1 MRGALSFDNEASIG
15 VGALI
20 IFISMIMVAGVT
32 ASVFIQTM
40 NSLQQQALTTGTETI
55 RDISS
60 GIRVTHVSGYNDG
73 SVISQLA
80 FFVKTTAGSE
90 SIDLTHTFISIS
102 DGSTQPV
109 LKYNSNAYSSSASNG
124 IFQTLNSSNLTSS
137 TYGLIVIRDVDS
149 SCKSNSPT
157 INSDDSVALML
168 NTTACLGGIST
179 RTDVSGRI
187 TPEKGISGV
196 IGFTTP
202 SAYTRTIMDI
212 QP

>member
-1 MRGALSFDNEASIG
+1 MRGSLSFDNEASIG

-40 NSLQQQALTTGTETI
+40 NSLQQQALTTGAETI

-60 GIRVTHVSGYNDG
+60 GVKITHASGYKDG
-73 SVISQLA
+73 SIISQLA
-80 FFVKTTAGSE
+80 LFVKTISGSE
-90 SIDLTHTFISIS
+90 GIDLANTFISIS
-102 DGSTQPV
+102 DGSTQSV
-109 LKYNSNAYSSSASNG
+109 LNYNNNAYSSSVSNG

-137 TYGLIVIRDVDS
+137 TYGIIVIRDVDG
-149 SCKSNSPT
+149 SCKSDSPT
-157 INSDDSVALML
+157 INSDDSVALMV
-168 NTTACLGGIST
+168 NTTVCFSGIST

-187 TPEKGISGV
+187 TPEKGISGL

-202 SAYTRTIMDI
+202 SAYTRTIIDLY
-212 QP
+212 P